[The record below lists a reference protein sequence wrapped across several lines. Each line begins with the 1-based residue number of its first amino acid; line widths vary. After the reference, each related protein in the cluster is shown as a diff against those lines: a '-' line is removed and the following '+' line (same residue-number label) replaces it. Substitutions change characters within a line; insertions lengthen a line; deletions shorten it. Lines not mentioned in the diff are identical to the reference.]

1 MSERRRVIVVDDE
14 AGVRRMVEEYLTV
27 HGLDVR
33 AADGGAA
40 LDALLAEAPA
50 DLVLL
55 DVNMPGEDG
64 ISIAG
69 RMRRRPERPGV
80 LMLTAA
86 GDEAHR
92 LAGLSIGADDYL
104 VKPFDLRELLAR
116 VRSVLRRLP
125 QRAAGP
131 EPKPREV
138 AMGVC
143 RLDLEGRRLIGPD
156 GATVSISAMEY
167 ELLEAFARHPR
178 QILSRDRLC
187 ELAHG
192 RALSDAE
199 RSVDIR
205 VSRLRKKLEADP
217 GNPTSLLTVRGEGYR
232 FEPSR
237 AQG

>member
-1 MSERRRVIVVDDE
+1 MNDARRIIVVDDE
-14 AGVRRMVEEYLTV
+14 AGLRRMVEDYLTV
-27 HGLDVR
+27 HGFSVR

-64 ISIAG
+64 ISVAG
-69 RMRRRPERPGV
+69 RLRRKGERAGL

-92 LAGLSIGADDYL
+92 VAGLGAGADDYL

-116 VRSVLRRLP
+116 IRSVLRRLP
-125 QRAAGP
+125 ARP
-131 EPKPREV
+131 ETAPPPSRHV

-143 RLDLEGRRLIGPD
+143 RLDLDGRRLLGRD
-156 GATVSISAMEY
+156 GAAVTLSAMEY

-187 ELAHG
+187 QLAHG

-205 VSRLRKKLEADP
+205 ISRLRKKLEP
-217 GNPTSLLTVRGEGYR
+217 NPAEPRHLRTIRGEGYV
-232 FEPSR
+232 FEP
-237 AQG
+237 

>member
-1 MSERRRVIVVDDE
+1 MSEKRNIVVVDDE
-14 AGVRRMVEEYLTV
+14 PGVRRMVEDYLTV
-27 HGLDVR
+27 HGFAVR
-33 AADGGAA
+33 TADGGAA
-40 LDALLAEAPA
+40 LDELLADGPA

-64 ISIAG
+64 ISVAG
-69 RMRRRPERPGV
+69 RLRGRGERAGV

-92 LAGLSIGADDYL
+92 VAGLGVGADDYL

-116 VRSVLRRLP
+116 IRSVLRRLP
-125 QRAAGP
+125 ARPQTPAFTA
-131 EPKPREV
+131 REI
-138 AMGVC
+138 AMGRC
-143 RLDLEGRRLIGPD
+143 RLDLDGRRLLGGD
-156 GATVSISAMEY
+156 GAAVSISAMEY

-192 RALSDAE
+192 RALNDAE

-205 VSRLRKKLEADP
+205 ISRLRKKLEPQPAEP
-217 GNPTSLLTVRGEGYR
+217 VHLLTVRGEGYV
-232 FEPSR
+232 FKP
-237 AQG
+237 